1 MMRETTDI
9 LISGGGVAG
18 LTAACALGSAGF
30 RVICVDPTPPV
41 TRAEDDG
48 ADLRTTAF
56 LQPSI
61 TVLDGAGLWSRL
73 APHAAP
79 LQVMRIID
87 AGGPEPEARLVTD
100 FDAADISDAPF
111 GWNLP
116 NWLLRREMLA
126 RLAELP
132 QVTLRMGVGFARL
145 LTRESEALVTL
156 TDGSQV
162 SARLVIG
169 ADGRDSPVREALG
182 IDARTLRYGQKAL
195 AFAVTHSV
203 PHNNISTEVHRSG
216 GPFTLVPLPDRDGGP
231 ASAVVWME
239 HGAEIA
245 RLAALPVPAFEAEM
259 TARSSGVLGPLTLVS
274 RRSVWPIISRIADRM
289 SGQRTVLMAEAAH
302 VVPPIGAQGL
312 NMSLADLACLLDL
325 AEKHRD
331 DPGVA
336 AVTDAYHRRR
346 HWEVQARVTGID
358 LLNRASMA
366 GAQPLRDMR
375 AKALQLLYGARPVRQ
390 TLMRAG
396 LGVGRKA
403 EAPPVGTA
411 T

>member
-41 TRAEDDG
+41 TEAADAG

-56 LQPSI
+56 LQPSRQ
-61 TVLDGAGLWSRL
+61 VLEGAGLWARL

-87 AGGPEPEARLVTD
+87 AGGETTEARLTKE

-116 NWLLRREMLA
+116 NWLLRREMLG
-126 RLAELP
+126 RIAELP
-132 QVTLRMGVGFARL
+132 NVSLRIGTGFARL
-145 LTRESEALVTL
+145 LTRETEALVTL

-182 IDARTLRYGQKAL
+182 IAARTFRYGQKAL
-195 AFAVTHSV
+195 AFAVTHPL
-203 PHNNISTEVHRSG
+203 PHSNVSTEVHRSG
-216 GPFTLVPLPDRDGGP
+216 GPFTLVPLPDREGQP

-239 HGAEIA
+239 HGDEVA
-245 RLAALPVPAFEAEM
+245 RLASLPVPEFEAEM

-289 SGQRTVLMAEAAH
+289 SGQRSILMAEAAH

-325 AEKHRD
+325 AQQHRD
-331 DPGVA
+331 DPGVP
-336 AVTDAYHRRR
+336 AVTEAYHRRR

-366 GAQPLRDMR
+366 GAQPLRDLR
-375 AKALQLLYGARPVRQ
+375 AKALDLLYSARPVRQ

-396 LGVGRKA
+396 LGVGRQA
-403 EAPPVGTA
+403 QR
-411 T
+411 